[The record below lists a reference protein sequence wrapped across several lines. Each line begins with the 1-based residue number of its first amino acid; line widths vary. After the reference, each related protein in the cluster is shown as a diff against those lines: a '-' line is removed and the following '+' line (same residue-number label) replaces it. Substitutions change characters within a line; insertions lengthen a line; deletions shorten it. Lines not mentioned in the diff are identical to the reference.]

1 MDFNRK
7 LVMQFS
13 IIIPIYNVE
22 KYLKESIDSV
32 LAQDFTDYEIIL
44 VNDGS
49 TDNSPAICDEY
60 AEKYTQ
66 IKVIHKAN
74 GGLSDARNFGI
85 KKAQGDYLIFLDSD
99 DFWNGVIILS
109 EINQIIKKNNPD
121 LIIHELSCF
130 YNSEKI
136 IPRKF
141 KTKETQKF
149 SYDLK
154 KDLKYLVN
162 NDIYYAAAWNK
173 IIKSEII
180 KANQLY
186 FPKGK
191 IHEDVAWCADI
202 IPYVSSY
209 SLYKN
214 PFYYYRKEREGSLTV
229 QIRTKNIIDLI
240 DIISEKETLL
250 SKFDG
255 GLSYLSYNYYI
266 YLNNVNLLEEELKQK
281 YLRKL
286 IKLNYLLDYYPR
298 NILSL
303 KGKIRLALYKLL
315 GIKCAGLIEYNIR
328 KFLKK

>member
-1 MDFNRK
+1 MEIS
-7 LVMQFS
+7 V
-13 IIIPIYNVE
+13 IIPIYNVE
-22 KYLKESIDSV
+22 NYLNQCVDSV
-32 LAQDFTDYEIIL
+32 LAQEFTDYEIIL
-44 VNDGS
+44 VDDGS
-49 TDNSPAICDEY
+49 TDNSPTICNEY

-85 KKAQGDYLIFLDSD
+85 KEAQGDYLMFLDSD

-109 EINQIIKKNNPD
+109 EINEIIKKSNPD

-130 YNSEKI
+130 YDLKRI

-141 KTKETQKF
+141 KKEDIQKTSF
-149 SYDLK
+149 KFKDDLK
-154 KDLKYLVN
+154 KLVN
-162 NDIYYAAAWNK
+162 NDIYYATACNK
-173 IIKSEII
+173 IIKTSII
-180 KANQLY
+180 KRNNIE
-186 FPKGK
+186 FSKGK
-191 IHEDVAWCADI
+191 LHEDVAWCADI
-202 IPYVSSY
+202 IPYINSY
-209 SLYKN
+209 ALYSN
-214 PFYYYRKEREGSLTV
+214 PFYYYRKEREGSLTI
-229 QIRTKNIIDLI
+229 QTKPKNIIDLI
-240 DIISEKETLL
+240 DILSEKETLL

-286 IKLNYLLDYYPR
+286 INLNYLLDYYPR

-315 GIKCAGLIEYNIR
+315 GIKYAGLIEYNIR
-328 KFLKK
+328 KILKK

>member
-1 MDFNRK
+1 
-7 LVMQFS
+7 MQFS

-286 IKLNYLLDYYPR
+286 INLNYLLDYYPR

>member
-1 MDFNRK
+1 
-7 LVMQFS
+7 MQFS

>member
-1 MDFNRK
+1 M
-7 LVMQFS
+7 LFS
-13 IIIPIYNVE
+13 IVIPVYNVAP
-22 KYLKESIDSV
+22 YLHECVDSV
-32 LAQDFTDYEIIL
+32 LAQEFTDYEIIL
-44 VNDGS
+44 VDDGS
-49 TDNSPAICDEY
+49 TDNSPSICDEY
-60 AEKYTQ
+60 AEKYSQ

-85 KKAQGDYLIFLDSD
+85 KKAQGDYLMFLDSD
-99 DFWNGVIILS
+99 DFWNGRNVLLDLH
-109 EINQIIKKNNPD
+109 NIIKENNPD
-121 LIIHELSCF
+121 LIIHELSSF
-130 YNSEKI
+130 YNLEKI

-141 KTKETQKF
+141 KNKETQNF
-149 SYDLK
+149 SYNLK

-173 IIKSEII
+173 IIKSEIV

-202 IPYVSSY
+202 IPYISSY
-209 SLYKN
+209 SLYKK
-214 PFYYYRKEREGSLTV
+214 PFYYYRKGREGSLTV
-229 QIRTKNIIDLI
+229 QIRPKNIIDLI

-286 IKLNYLLDYYPR
+286 INLNYLLDYYPR

-303 KGKIRLALYKLL
+303 KGKIRLAFYKLL
-315 GIKCAGLIEYNIR
+315 GIKFAGLIEYNIR
-328 KFLKK
+328 KLLKK

>member
-1 MDFNRK
+1 
-7 LVMQFS
+7 MQFS
-13 IIIPIYNVE
+13 IVIPVYNVAP
-22 KYLKESIDSV
+22 YLRECVDSV
-32 LAQDFTDYEIIL
+32 LAQNFTDYEIIL
-44 VNDGS
+44 VDDGS
-49 TDNSPAICDEY
+49 TDNSPSMCDAY
-60 AEKYTQ
+60 AEKYGQ
-66 IKVIHKAN
+66 IKVIHKTN

-85 KKAQGDYLIFLDSD
+85 KEAQGNYLMFLDSD

-109 EINQIIKKNNPD
+109 EINEIIKKSNPD

-130 YNSEKI
+130 YDLKRI

-141 KTKETQKF
+141 KTKETQNF

-173 IIKSEII
+173 IIKSEIV

-202 IPYVSSY
+202 IPYISSY
-209 SLYKN
+209 SLYKK
-214 PFYYYRKEREGSLTV
+214 PFYYYRKGREGSLTV
-229 QIRTKNIIDLI
+229 QIRPKNIIDLI

-286 IKLNYLLDYYPR
+286 INLNYLLDYYPR

-303 KGKIRLALYKLL
+303 KGKIRLAFYKLL
-315 GIKCAGLIEYNIR
+315 GIKFAGLIEYNIR
-328 KFLKK
+328 KLLKK

>member
-1 MDFNRK
+1 
-7 LVMQFS
+7 MQFS
-13 IIIPIYNVE
+13 IVIPVYNVAP
-22 KYLKESIDSV
+22 YLRECVDSV
-32 LAQDFTDYEIIL
+32 LAQNSTDYEIIL
-44 VNDGS
+44 VDDGS

-60 AEKYTQ
+60 AEKYSQ
-66 IKVIHKAN
+66 IKVIHKTN

-85 KKAQGDYLIFLDSD
+85 KEAQGDYLMFLDSD
-99 DFWNGVIILS
+99 DFWNRENVLLDLH
-109 EINQIIKKNNPD
+109 NIIKENNPD
-121 LIIHELSCF
+121 LIIHELSSF
-130 YNSEKI
+130 YNLEKI

-141 KTKETQKF
+141 KNKEIQNF
-149 SYDLK
+149 SYDFK
-154 KDLKYLVN
+154 EDLKYLVN

-173 IIKSEII
+173 IIKSEIV

-202 IPYVSSY
+202 IPYISSY
-209 SLYKN
+209 SLYKK
-214 PFYYYRKEREGSLTV
+214 PFYYYRKGREGSLTV
-229 QIRTKNIIDLI
+229 QIRPKNIIDLI

-286 IKLNYLLDYYPR
+286 INLNYLLDYYPR

-303 KGKIRLALYKLL
+303 KGKIRLAFYKLL
-315 GIKCAGLIEYNIR
+315 GIKFAGLIEYNIR
-328 KFLKK
+328 KLLKK